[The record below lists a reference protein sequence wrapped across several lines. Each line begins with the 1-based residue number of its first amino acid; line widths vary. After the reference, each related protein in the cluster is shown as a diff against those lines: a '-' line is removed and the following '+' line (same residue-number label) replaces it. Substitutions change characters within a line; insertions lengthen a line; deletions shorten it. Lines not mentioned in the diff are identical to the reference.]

1 MVEIAGEHGEDTLRS
16 FCNFCGRF
24 LNAFAAASALKATS
38 SPDERSQC
46 VASFNWLQTNW
57 PLAVPEGAADSGLD
71 YNDVKDAVGK
81 EKDRIEK
88 STGESMEMSLK
99 NVTKQVKACLKLLEG
114 LNVEQE
120 TEFRAA
126 MAGSA
131 GKIASASQKLK
142 GVSDQVITAYQHQS
156 SSFSEKHGELCTEVA
171 ETEAMCIYFL
181 AVYAAMT
188 LYRDSQTWM
197 KVPGA
202 DKARA
207 NLKRAVSSLN
217 AAPVVA
223 VEIKFNH
230 QVVTEMRDELKV
242 PRPATKA
249 RVSDQAVS
257 TVSGQLVATDQAVST
272 MSAATV
278 SDEPVSAGSVPED
291 SARSVLVGDPTS
303 GGTHGIEDAAQPTT
317 KRPRGKGPCGKGN
330 AKAKAKG
337 YKVRKVATGAEAAAS
352 LRRSARFIPAL
363 EDTRNE
369 EDLADTMKYADVP
382 CGEEGEVEDGKEE
395 EVEAFGHVD

>member
-1 MVEIAGEHGEDTLRS
+1 
-16 FCNFCGRF
+16 
-24 LNAFAAASALKATS
+24 
-38 SPDERSQC
+38 
-46 VASFNWLQTNW
+46 
-57 PLAVPEGAADSGLD
+57 
-71 YNDVKDAVGK
+71 
-81 EKDRIEK
+81 
-88 STGESMEMSLK
+88 
-99 NVTKQVKACLKLLEG
+99 
-114 LNVEQE
+114 
-120 TEFRAA
+120 
-126 MAGSA
+126 
-131 GKIASASQKLK
+131 
-142 GVSDQVITAYQHQS
+142 
-156 SSFSEKHGELCTEVA
+156 
-171 ETEAMCIYFL
+171 MCIYFIT
-181 AVYAAMT
+181 VYAALT
-188 LYRDSQTWM
+188 LYRDAQTWM

-202 DKARA
+202 EKARA

-217 AAPVVA
+217 NAPVVA

-230 QVVTEMRDELKV
+230 QVVTDMRDELNV

-249 RVSDQAVS
+249 RVSDQVVS

-272 MSAATV
+272 MSAANV

-317 KRPRGKGPCGKGN
+317 KRPMGKGPCGKGK

-337 YKVRKVATGAEAAAS
+337 YKVRKVATGAEAATS

-395 EVEAFGHVD
+395 EVEAFGLVDS